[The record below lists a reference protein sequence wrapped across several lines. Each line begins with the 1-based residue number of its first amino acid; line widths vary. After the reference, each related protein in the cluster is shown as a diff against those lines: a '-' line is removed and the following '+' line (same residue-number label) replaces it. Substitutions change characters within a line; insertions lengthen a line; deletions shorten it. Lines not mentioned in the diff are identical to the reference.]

1 MTFPPIARFSAY
13 MIDWIWLSN
22 RLAGVQTGFPY
33 HRSDVGRR
41 ICEAF
46 QSNGSP
52 RKTPLCSPL
61 IHRHLFSDM
70 TFHQPIIDID
80 AAESNSSEG
89 GIRKSLLGV
98 SEEEN

>member
-1 MTFPPIARFSAY
+1 
-13 MIDWIWLSN
+13 
-22 RLAGVQTGFPY
+22 
-33 HRSDVGRR
+33 
-41 ICEAF
+41 
-46 QSNGSP
+46 
-52 RKTPLCSPL
+52 
-61 IHRHLFSDM
+61 M